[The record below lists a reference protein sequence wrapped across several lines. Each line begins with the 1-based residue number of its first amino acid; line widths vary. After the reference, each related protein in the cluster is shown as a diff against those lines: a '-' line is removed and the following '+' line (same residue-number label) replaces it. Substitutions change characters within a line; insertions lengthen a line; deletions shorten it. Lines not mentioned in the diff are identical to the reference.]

1 MPPASGE
8 SGELLP
14 MRNRTARAAR
24 PDDAE
29 EERDDDEEG
38 GSGGRPMTRAA
49 AAAAAARKRGSSDAG
64 APSSLLTTLISPPC
78 RACNDGAFPSPST
91 HPTAAA
97 RCRPGVGWAVLALML
112 VVAPIT
118 EHGWR
123 VVPGWVA
130 ALLAAAGGAELARRI
145 LTFRRWG
152 DEYPHVGRFCLW
164 FAIMI
169 AELLFE
175 NFMVWVV
182 SATDVRKYDDVP
194 ALQDNVAL
202 LLDAL
207 KEETRAGGRAAP
219 LWRALLEFR
228 WAGTVHF
235 LCAAL
240 ALAFS
245 VAWDQVPFS
254 GFGMMSRFFAATVVG
269 RLVRVA
275 AFCATVLPNPRP
287 GCYARRFPP
296 PPGDAWGVLREGFKQ
311 LRGTGGCNDLVVS
324 GHGAFWTTAPLMFG
338 SYYGG
343 GFGGGRGGGAGGGGG
358 SRGGGGGRG
367 AAASASNNNNNNN
380 DDRQVH
386 AMSVAVQAVLWA
398 CLAQTAV
405 RDALEAFHYSVDM
418 LLAVVVTCAAW
429 AWTRRVYPPSASA
442 LRERA
447 AGEPPDAFR
456 WAVLAPIVVAL
467 LAGAVIIFVGG
478 A

>member
-1 MPPASGE
+1 MPPSWE
-8 SGELLP
+8 SLELIP
-14 MRNRTARAAR
+14 MRSRPSRAAR
-24 PDDAE
+24 PDE
-29 EERDDDEEG
+29 EDTHANDDEEG
-38 GSGGRPMTRAA
+38 GGGSKPRTRGGGGGRACSSTGGGG
-49 AAAAAARKRGSSDAG
+49 GSRRDAP
-64 APSSLLTTLISPPC
+64 PSTTPTEPLLASPPC
-78 RACNDGAFPSPST
+78 PTCNDGAFPSPAA

-123 VVPGWVA
+123 VAPGWVGGA
-130 ALLAAAGGAELARRI
+130 LAAAGGLELARRI

-152 DEYPHVGRFCLW
+152 DEYPHVGRFCAW
-164 FAIMI
+164 FGIMI

-182 SATDVRKYDDVP
+182 SATDVRKYEDVP

-202 LLDAL
+202 LLDGVKERHPLTL
-207 KEETRAGGRAAP
+207 KK
-219 LWRALLEFR
+219 LLEFR

-275 AFCATVLPNPRP
+275 AFCATVLPNPQP

-296 PPGDAWGVLREGFKQ
+296 PPEDTWGIVREGFKQ

-324 GHGAFWTTAPLMFG
+324 GHGAFWTAAPLMFR

-343 GFGGGRGGGAGGGGG
+343 GFWGGGGGGG
-358 SRGGGGGRG
+358 SAAG
-367 AAASASNNNNNNN
+367 AAAATT
-380 DDRQVH
+380 RKTHV
-386 AMSVAVQAVLWA
+386 MSVVVQAVLWA
-398 CLAQTAV
+398 CLAQSAV

-418 LLAVVVTCAAW
+418 LLAVVVTAAAW
-429 AWTRRVYPPSASA
+429 SWTRSVYPPSASV
-442 LRERA
+442 LRERP
-447 AGEPPDAFR
+447 AGSPPDAFR
-456 WAVLAPIVVAL
+456 WAVLTPIVVAL
-467 LAGAVIIFVGG
+467 FAGAVIIFIGG